1 MQNLLTKFGSFLWRM
16 HLIVIINIILII
28 SIAVAVVVLQGTSE
42 AIYLG
47 IIVFFLLTPYTLLFK
62 PKTILSRNI
71 LFMSMYTYF
80 TIPFTLN
87 IWVLPLNISIP
98 KFLFSIFVT
107 SILIFISLYFYNRK
121 NHLKEFLDHSKL
133 SLDIIRFIFVVILTL
148 TTVYA
153 MINNDFSAFKS
164 IVSIFEYNASIEEL
178 RKSYQLAFR
187 LLAIPFVFSASVLR
201 IVIDWV
207 SLKK

>member
-1 MQNLLTKFGSFLWRM
+1 MQNLLTRFGSFLWRM
-16 HLIVIINIILII
+16 HLILIMNIILVI
-28 SIAVAVVVLQGTSE
+28 SITVAVVVLQGTSE
-42 AIYLG
+42 DIYFG

-62 PKTILSRNI
+62 PKTVLSRNI
-71 LFMSMYTYF
+71 LFMSLYTYF

-87 IWVLPLNISIP
+87 IWVLPLNISIS
-98 KFLFSIFVT
+98 KFLFSIFLT
-107 SILIFISLYFYNRK
+107 SILIFILLYFYNRK
-121 NHLKEFLDHSKL
+121 NHLKEFIDHSKL

-153 MINNDFSAFKS
+153 MIDNDFSSFK
-164 IVSIFEYNASIEEL
+164 SIFEYNASIEEL
-178 RKSYQLAFR
+178 RKSYQLTFR

-201 IVIDWV
+201 IAIDWI